1 MSELVARR
9 RDLVRVVIAAA
20 DLRRR
25 PRNFGTIASKP
36 PCVRWL
42 GLSAHRYLYRT
53 AAFLGEFR
61 IERDGFGVG
70 AIVFV
75 NGHKSAAPP
84 PEGSTEQCSEF
95 TWGILALYCT
105 ARAGSAC
112 MCEIRPSDLACNCW
126 KPSFRSCSLSIY
138 LPCSD
143 SRRAPRRQFH
153 VASNIRQQ
161 SRQAIAPPPT
171 TPPASI

>member
-1 MSELVARR
+1 MARR

-84 PEGSTEQCSEF
+84 RRLYRTVQRVYLGYSGSLLH
-95 TWGILALYCT
+95 G
-105 ARAGSAC
+105 AR
-112 MCEIRPSDLACNCW
+112 RKRL
-126 KPSFRSCSLSIY
+126 
-138 LPCSD
+138 
-143 SRRAPRRQFH
+143 H
-153 VASNIRQQ
+153 VRN
-161 SRQAIAPPPT
+161 
-171 TPPASI
+171 